1 VEVDGV
7 KATTHQTPL
16 DGFKFITADQFDNI
30 SDDVLDGI
38 AEERNLTANSSNRKR
53 IRDSLKDKYQALIVD
68 RVHHGVIE
76 PGARERYMTT
86 WGGHQRGT
94 FVGEA
99 ASLMMV
105 FKSFPITVVSKILG
119 RDIYGTGAR
128 TWAEGAWKGKFHLIG
143 MVAAAGMAGYIGNA
157 LRDMTNGRTPRRLV
171 DEGGDINWDVWIMS
185 LQRGGGLGIYGDLLL
200 SEYDTQ
206 YRHALSTLAGPVFG
220 QIDPLAAMGSKAMGA
235 ATGKEGVR
243 AESLLYDAEKFAEG
257 NIPYSSLFYVKPV
270 LDYFIFWNLK
280 EMASPGVLKRTERSV
295 KDKNHQDFWV
305 TPSEDRFEF

>member
-1 VEVDGV
+1 
-7 KATTHQTPL
+7 
-16 DGFKFITADQFDNI
+16 
-30 SDDVLDGI
+30 
-38 AEERNLTANSSNRKR
+38 
-53 IRDSLKDKYQALIVD
+53 
-68 RVHHGVIE
+68 
-76 PGARERYMTT
+76 
-86 WGGHQRGT
+86 
-94 FVGEA
+94 
-99 ASLMMV
+99 
-105 FKSFPITVVSKILG
+105 
-119 RDIYGTGAR
+119 
-128 TWAEGAWKGKFHLIG
+128 
-143 MVAAAGMAGYIGNA
+143 
-157 LRDMTNGRTPRRLV
+157 V